1 MGHQPGS
8 PLIYIRHPL
17 PHGQHP
23 LQKPGKINTSSQS
36 WKPLHHSTKIH
47 HLMLTTS
54 GKTPKKKKRKRK
66 KNLGTKIIATQIKVG
81 NQIQF

>member
-54 GKTPKKKKRKRK
+54 GKTPKKKKKEKEKR
-66 KNLGTKIIATQIKVG
+66 I
-81 NQIQF
+81 